1 MSPLRFSLKTTF
13 VCALALLV
21 AACDLAGIQSD
32 LEDATTVR
40 LNVPAAPAEFAVT
53 VIDAT
58 TQRPV
63 SGEVSLTIAGDDAAL
78 IVDPLFYDPIEE
90 VTTGSGTVALALPDG
105 TEVSPDAPVRFDVI
119 VRADGYITTGRSIAI
134 RSTGVDVF
142 EVRMLPLSGDAPEG
156 VSVAAETE
164 AGSTTNQG
172 RLRETI
178 TITTPA
184 DAQTQARA
192 TVTIPADV
200 TITDARGRVLRGALS
215 ATVAYYSPQSSEA
228 MALFPGGFDDLAV
241 TRADGSTARGGA
253 LQTVGFVSI
262 DLFDEAGRR
271 AEQFSAPLDVT
282 MDVPAGLINPE
293 TGAPVAAGDR
303 IPVWT
308 YDEITGRWTEEGS
321 FTAPGGSFVFG
332 ESTQAGLIPLG
343 FSVDHLSNKAGG
355 WYDTNAAA
363 CTEGAELVLTN
374 RNHLPVRAVITAP
387 GYSFN
392 RTVHMLDDTLRLDG
406 FPSNIP
412 SANVAFFFEDGSLGS
427 ITVDNPCGARVEA
440 ALTNVPTDRV
450 TAEFISNVVCTSRN
464 VTTLPSILIQ
474 ANRAGVTQPSYLRV
488 ENGALTVSGLMMGA
502 EYEVAVDYKT
512 LDDTFQR
519 YEHRFI
525 AEGEVDQDGKVRI
538 VQDFVD
544 IQEVCARL

>member
-1 MSPLRFSLKTTF
+1 MSPLRLPLNTAFA
-13 VCALALLV
+13 CALALLV
-21 AACDLAGIQSD
+21 AACDFAGIQSD

-40 LNVPAAPAEFAVT
+40 LTVPAPPAEFAVT

-63 SGEVSLTIAGDDAAL
+63 NGEVSLTIAGDDAAL
-78 IVDPLFYDPIEE
+78 IVDPLFYDPIEA
-90 VTTGSGTVALALPDG
+90 VTTASGTIALALPDG
-105 TEVSPDAPVRFDVI
+105 TEVSADAPVRFDVI
-119 VRADGYITTGRSIAI
+119 VRADGYITTGRSISI
-134 RSTGVDVF
+134 RSTGADVF
-142 EVRMLPLSGDAPEG
+142 EVRMLPLSGEAPEG
-156 VSVAAETE
+156 VSVAADAD

-172 RLRETI
+172 TLREPV
-178 TITTPA
+178 TITTPT
-184 DAQTQARA
+184 DNQTQARA
-192 TVTIPADV
+192 TVTIPEGV
-200 TITDARGRVLRGALS
+200 TITDAQGRALRGDLT
-215 ATVAYYSPQSSEA
+215 ATVAYYSPQSPEA

-262 DLFDEAGRR
+262 DIFDEAGRR

-282 MDVPAGLINPE
+282 MDVPAGMINPE
-293 TGAPVAAGDR
+293 TGAPVAAGDQ

-321 FTAPGGSFVFG
+321 FTAPGGGFIVG
-332 ESTQAGLIPLG
+332 EPTQDGLIPLA

-355 WYDTNAAA
+355 WYDTAAAA
-363 CTEGAELVLTN
+363 CTDGAELVLTN
-374 RNHLPVRAVITAP
+374 RNDLPVRAVITVP

-392 RTVHMLDDTLRLDG
+392 RTIHMLSDTLRLDG

-427 ITVDNPCGARVEA
+427 IAVDNPCGARVEA
-440 ALTNVPTDRV
+440 ELTNVPSDRV
-450 TAEFISNVVCTSRN
+450 TAEFLSNVVCSSQN

-474 ANRAGVTQPSYLRV
+474 ANRVGVTQPSYLRV
-488 ENGALTVSGLMMGA
+488 ENGELTVSGVMMGA

-512 LDDTFQR
+512 QNDTYQR
-519 YEHRFI
+519 YEHSFV
-525 AEGEVDQDGKVRI
+525 AEGEVDANGHVRI
-538 VQDFVD
+538 VQDFID